1 MLDFDIIIM
10 QSQEEA
16 DEIINKIKQI
26 DKIFL
31 NEQEEKIINIEYDDS
46 NLLETDKIRVKQAIK
61 KYIG

>member
-31 NEQEEKIINIEYDDS
+31 NEQEEKIINFEYDDS
-46 NLLETDKIRVKQAIK
+46 NLLETDKIRVKQAIE
-61 KYIG
+61 KYIR

>member
-1 MLDFDIIIM
+1 MLVFDIIIM

-31 NEQEEKIINIEYDDS
+31 NEEEKIINFEYDDS
-46 NLLETDKIRVKQAIK
+46 NLLETDKIRVKRAIE
-61 KYIG
+61 KYIK

>member
-1 MLDFDIIIM
+1 MLNFDIIIM

-31 NEQEEKIINIEYDDS
+31 NEQEEKIINFEYDDS
-46 NLLETDKIRVKQAIK
+46 NLLNIDKIRVEQAIK
-61 KYIG
+61 KYIR

>member
-1 MLDFDIIIM
+1 MLNFDIIIM

-31 NEQEEKIINIEYDDS
+31 NEQEEKIINFEYDDS
-46 NLLETDKIRVKQAIK
+46 NLLDIDKIRVEQAIK
-61 KYIG
+61 KYIR